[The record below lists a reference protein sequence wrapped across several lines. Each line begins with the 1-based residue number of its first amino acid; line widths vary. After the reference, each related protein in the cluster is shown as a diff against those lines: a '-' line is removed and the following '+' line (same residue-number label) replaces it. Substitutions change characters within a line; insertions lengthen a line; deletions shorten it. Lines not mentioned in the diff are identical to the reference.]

1 MVVVPFVGTTDQ
13 HDDEILSFIEDFIT
27 NRRSEEVMILLE
39 PLRDV
44 DGW

>member
-13 HDDEILSFIEDFIT
+13 HDDEILSIIEDLVT
-27 NRRSEEVMILLE
+27 NWRPEEVMVLLE